1 MDTST
6 YEPLSAGDVAAQ
18 AADALVDYVYDE
30 DGADV
35 GVVTDT
41 PYGSVF
47 ILSLASGQRFRVTVA
62 EEL

>member
-1 MDTST
+1 M
-6 YEPLSAGDVAAQ
+6 AAQ

-35 GVVTDT
+35 GVVTDS
-41 PYGSVF
+41 PSGSVF